1 MPNIAKIKL
10 NDSQRRFIDAV
21 ATLLLPWGMQTGVAR
36 LYALLI
42 LQPEPA
48 SLDAICDA
56 LEISKSTASVT
67 ARQLE
72 QAKLI
77 RRVPVKG
84 SKRVLYVASS
94 DNAATVGDQALML
107 GRFAELLTSQQSAE
121 GSAVVSQRLQTMADF
136 SRVMQQVMESAIC
149 SHRQTHGQD

>member
-1 MPNIAKIKL
+1 MSNIAKIKL
-10 NDSQRRFIDAV
+10 NPAQQRFIEEL

-42 LQPEPA
+42 LQPQPV
-48 SLDAICDA
+48 SLDAICEA

-77 RRVPVKG
+77 KRVPVKG
-84 SKRVLYVASS
+84 SKRVLYVASN
-94 DNAATVGDQALML
+94 DNAATVADQALML
-107 GRFAELLTSQQSAE
+107 GRFADLLSNHRGAADSE
-121 GSAVVSQRLQTMADF
+121 VVSQRLQTMADF
-136 SRVMQQVMESAIC
+136 SRVMQQIMEAAI
-149 SHRQTHGQD
+149 RTHSKA